1 MVIMETRRVRH
12 EIEESDRIDL
22 KNHLMS
28 EVERA
33 WSENHPCGRM
43 ELSWDEYSVHAVVKS
58 GDMVLSAT
66 RYTLVKESE
75 DYAKEGVLE

>member
-1 MVIMETRRVRH
+1 MVITETRRVRH
-12 EIEESDRIDL
+12 EIEEDDRTDL

-33 WSENHPCGRM
+33 WSENHPCGQM
-43 ELSWDEYSVHAVVKS
+43 ELSWDDSSVRAVVKS

-66 RYTLVKESE
+66 RYTLVKEAE
-75 DYAKEGVLE
+75 DYKKEGV